1 MTPRTVR
8 STVAGLLVLLLGLLL
23 PTGAL
28 AASPSILVSRVTTS
42 SKVMA
47 LTFDFGSDAGNVSSI
62 LATLADHGVKSTF
75 FATGQAATNYPSA
88 VRSVVSQGHEIGN
101 HSYSHPYFTSLTPAQ
116 MIDELSRAATAIRT
130 ATGQA
135 PKPYFRPPY
144 GAYNSTVLQAV
155 GDAGYGHTIMWTIDT
170 VDWQGVS
177 ATAIR
182 DKVLANASP
191 GSIVLM
197 HVGGGATG
205 TPDALPGMITGL
217 RAAGYQLVTVSQLL
231 GATPTNQTLYVVKP
245 GDTLYRIA
253 SLYGVTVSAIV
264 EANNIVNPNLIYPNQ
279 VLIIPTSTPSTSTVT
294 YTVRPGDTLYRIAGT
309 YGTTVSAIVA
319 ANNIA
324 NPDLIYPG
332 QVLVIPST
340 TTPTTQI
347 RYVVVPGDTLYRI
360 ALRYDTTV
368 SAIVLANN
376 IANPDLI
383 YPGQVLII
391 PR

>member
-319 ANNIA
+319 ANNIV

>member
-88 VRSVVSQGHEIGN
+88 LRSVVGQGHEIGN

-130 ATGQA
+130 AAGQA

-205 TPDALPGMITGL
+205 TPDALPGMISGL

-253 SLYGVTVSAIV
+253 NLYGVTVSAIV

-279 VLIIPTSTPSTSTVT
+279 VLIIPTTTPSTSTVT
-294 YTVRPGDTLYRIAGT
+294 YTVQPGDTLYRIAGT

-332 QVLVIPST
+332 QVLVIPAT

-368 SAIVLANN
+368 SAIVLTNN

>member
-144 GAYNSTVLQAV
+144 GAYNSTVLQAA

-294 YTVRPGDTLYRIAGT
+294 YTVQPGDTLYRIAGT

-383 YPGQVLII
+383 HPGQVLII